1 MLTRIGERIA
11 EPDRQEELKALAE
24 RLNPDAWV
32 TDAEVTGG
40 LESYETTFATLRA
53 ALGHRRAAKVEPGP
67 QSE

>member
-1 MLTRIGERIA
+1 MLARIGERIP

-40 LESYETTFATLRA
+40 LESYEATFAMLRA
-53 ALGHRRAAKVEPGP
+53 ALGPRRPAKAEPGP
-67 QSE
+67 EIA